1 MGIYIGRRIGIACCI
16 VSVHFLAIIH
26 FLSAGDRQKYL
37 ADERLL
43 VLLLPAA
50 RTISTLAPQV
60 VIEVPT
66 PAIRVPLPD
75 FTVVNNAVVNTD
87 AAPVNS
93 APVLKPPVQSSWP
106 TIFDPRL
113 RSRLG
118 EAQQE
123 VYETDKNNSWILSN
137 GARVVEMGNGE
148 CIKSMPQLAN
158 ERGTRWSL
166 RFKCGKNASDTM
178 ADDINRAMR
187 LRE

>member
-1 MGIYIGRRIGIACCI
+1 MGSNIRRRIGIAFCI
-16 VSVHFLAIIH
+16 VSAHFLGGIY
-26 FLSAGDRQKYL
+26 FLSAADKQKYL

-50 RTISTLAPQV
+50 HNIPKLAPQV
-60 VIEVPT
+60 IVEVPT
-66 PAIRVPLPD
+66 PAMRVSLPD
-75 FTVVNNAVVNTD
+75 FTVANNAVVKTD
-87 AAPVNS
+87 AAPLHS
-93 APVLKPPVQSSWP
+93 ARVIKPPTQSSLP

-123 VYETDKNNSWILSN
+123 VYETDKNNSWTLSN
-137 GARVVEMGNGE
+137 GVRVIEMGNGE

-178 ADDINRAMR
+178 ADEINRAMR